1 MPRFIAAA
9 SPRRTDERPR
19 RSARQQF
26 AVLAIAITA
35 ALTTVI
41 GHSIPAEAAE
51 HPVSVATAVHAEAA
65 AAAPTDA
72 DTASASAAGT
82 STTYTPSG
90 AEAKDPH
97 QIGASARSWGWNWHG
112 GLWVDI
118 PASAWPILVAF
129 AGSGATSYFCRVPE
143 IGPLLCAIGGAATA
157 AVVEWVKH
165 HPPCPNGGTFRFY
178 TGDRE
183 SYCH

>member
-19 RSARQQF
+19 RSARQQL

-41 GHSIPAEAAE
+41 GHSIPADAAE

-65 AAAPTDA
+65 AAAPTNA
-72 DTASASAAGT
+72 DTASASGT
-82 STTYTPSG
+82 STTSAPSG
-90 AEAKDPH
+90 PDVKDPH

-112 GLWVDI
+112 GLWVDV

-129 AGSGATSYFCRVPE
+129 TGSAATANFCRIPE
-143 IGPLLCAIGGAATA
+143 VGWLLCAIGGAATA

-165 HPPCPNGGTFRFY
+165 HPPCPNNGTFRFY

>member
-19 RSARQQF
+19 RSARQQLT
-26 AVLAIAITA
+26 VLAIAITA

-41 GHSIPAEAAE
+41 GHSIPAGAAE
-51 HPVSVATAVHAEAA
+51 HPVSVATAAHAGAA
-65 AAAPTDA
+65 ASAPTDA

-82 STTYTPSG
+82 SITYTPSG
-90 AEAKDPH
+90 AEANDPH

-112 GLWVDI
+112 GFWVDI

-129 AGSGATSYFCRVPE
+129 TGSAATANFGRVPE
-143 IGPLLCAIGGAATA
+143 VGWLLCGIGGAVTA
-157 AVVEWVKH
+157 AVVEWVKR
-165 HPPCPNGGTFRFY
+165 HPPCPNNGTFRFY